1 MTGIG
6 RRGSKTYIREREDRK
21 KSCTPKHDTDRSG
34 RMWSV
39 TERGR
44 EARVIFFGENIHES
58 DEDKDIEK
66 DSNRQRERER

>member
-1 MTGIG
+1 MGKI
-6 RRGSKTYIREREDRK
+6 
-21 KSCTPKHDTDRSG
+21 SCLPKNDTDRSG

-44 EARVIFFGENIHES
+44 EGRVIFFGENIHKS
-58 DEDKDIEK
+58 YEDKDIEK